1 MRLSVLPESFAA
13 RILLIDDS
21 KIEYVLLEHALS
33 LGTGWTLEWAES
45 GQMGLDKLRAAT
57 PPFDL
62 VLLDLVMPGLSGFDV
77 LERMAADPV
86 LGKIPV
92 IVLTASS
99 HRADQVRVLRAGADD
114 FLVKPLE
121 PEVARVRVRSLLE
134 SSRQQHGLED
144 LVEERAAQLAH
155 ADRLVSMGTLAA
167 GMAHEINNPLT
178 WLSGSLQTLERF
190 APVLLEELSQ
200 VPGWTLSPRL
210 RNILDDFP
218 AIAAEM
224 QAGVQRI
231 SRIVAGLK
239 SFSRSGGGRRSV
251 IDLAQVVRNAMLLTE
266 HHLKRLT
273 VEVQVASGGVFAN
286 GISQEIEQVVINL
299 LTNAVDA
306 VGDRQDRPEGSPGRI
321 GIAVWREG
329 ARACISV
336 LDDGP
341 GVPDSVRAR
350 LGDTFFTTK
359 PPGKGTGLGISISR
373 NIARSHG
380 GELRL
385 VPSERGAHFVLD
397 LPAVD
402 PPPKES
408 S

>member
-1 MRLSVLPESFAA
+1 MRISVLPESFAA

-21 KIEYVLLEHALS
+21 KIEFVLLEHALS
-33 LGTGWTLEWAES
+33 MGTGWSLEWAGS
-45 GQMGLDKLRAAT
+45 GEAGLEKLASAVS
-57 PPFDL
+57 PYDL

-77 LERMAADPV
+77 LERMAADPL
-86 LGKIPV
+86 LGKVPV

-99 HRADQVRVLRAGADD
+99 DRADQVRVLRAGADD
-114 FLVKPLE
+114 FLTKPLE

-134 SSRQQHGLED
+134 ASRQQHGLED

-190 APVLLEELSQ
+190 GPALGDELAQ
-200 VPGWTLSPRL
+200 IPDWKPSPRL
-210 RNILDDFP
+210 SAILEDLP
-218 AIAAEM
+218 TIASEM
-224 QAGVQRI
+224 QSGVQRI
-231 SRIVAGLK
+231 ARIVGGLK
-239 SFSRSGGGRRSV
+239 SFSRSGGGQRSV

-266 HHLKRLT
+266 HHLKRLS
-273 VEVQVASGGVFAN
+273 VDVQVVPGSVHASGIA
-286 GISQEIEQVVINL
+286 QELEQVVINM

-306 VGDRQDRPEGSPGRI
+306 VGEADSRPPGQSGRI
-321 GIAVWREG
+321 TISVWREG
-329 ARACISV
+329 ARGCISV
-336 LDDGP
+336 ADDGP

-350 LGDTFFTTK
+350 MGDAFFTTK
-359 PPGKGTGLGISISR
+359 PAGKGTGLGISISR

-385 VPSERGAHFVLD
+385 VPSDRGALFVLD
-397 LPAVD
+397 LPAAD
-402 PPPKES
+402 PPAKELA
-408 S
+408 